1 MLIPF
6 VRTLILYIF
15 VIVAIR
21 MMGKR
26 QVGEM
31 QPTELVITILVSAV
45 ASVPMQNLDIPLSYG
60 VVPILTLISAEI
72 FVSFIALKIPRF
84 REILTGKPVIIIVD
98 GVIDQKALKATRL
111 SVEEL
116 QEDLRLKDV
125 FDLASVR
132 LARLETNGQLSV
144 LLKDRNQPVTPEIM
158 GQKVKDSPVYYTVI
172 ADGYVNRDIF
182 EIIGIDSEWVGS
194 ELKKKGITSIKDVF
208 LMLCSTDK
216 KVAIIKKEDK

>member
-60 VVPILTLISAEI
+60 IVPILTLISAEI

-111 SVEEL
+111 SIEEL

-144 LLKDRNQPVTPEIM
+144 LLNAENQPVTPEIM
-158 GQKVKDSPVYYTVI
+158 GQKAKDSPAYYTVI

-182 EIIGIDSEWVGS
+182 EIIGIDMNWVGA
-194 ELKKKGITSIKDVF
+194 ELKIMALVT
-208 LMLCSTDK
+208 
-216 KVAIIKKEDK
+216 

>member
-45 ASVPMQNLDIPLSYG
+45 ASVPMQNLDIPLFYG
-60 VVPILTLISAEI
+60 IVPILTLISAEI

-98 GVIDQKALKATRL
+98 GVIDRRL
-111 SVEEL
+111 S
-116 QEDLRLKDV
+116 KPH
-125 FDLASVR
+125 
-132 LARLETNGQLSV
+132 G
-144 LLKDRNQPVTPEIM
+144 
-158 GQKVKDSPVYYTVI
+158 
-172 ADGYVNRDIF
+172 
-182 EIIGIDSEWVGS
+182 
-194 ELKKKGITSIKDVF
+194 
-208 LMLCSTDK
+208 
-216 KVAIIKKEDK
+216 

>member
-1 MLIPF
+1 MFIPF

>member
-60 VVPILTLISAEI
+60 IVPILTLISAEI

-111 SVEEL
+111 SIEEL

-125 FDLASVR
+125 FDLTSVR

>member
-60 VVPILTLISAEI
+60 IVPILTLISAEI

-111 SVEEL
+111 SIEEL

-125 FDLASVR
+125 FDLTSVR

-158 GQKVKDSPVYYTVI
+158 GQKAKDSPVYYTVI

-182 EIIGIDSEWVGS
+182 EIIGIDMNWVGT
-194 ELKKKGITSIKDVF
+194 ELKNNGIGNIKEVF

>member
-15 VIVAIR
+15 VIAAIR

-172 ADGYVNRDIF
+172 ADRYVNRDAFDIL
-182 EIIGIDSEWVGS
+182 GIDMNWIESEI
-194 ELKKKGITSIKDVF
+194 KKNGIASIKDVF
-208 LMLCSTDK
+208 LMLCSTEK
-216 KVAIIKKEDK
+216 KAVIIKKESK

>member
-60 VVPILTLISAEI
+60 IVPILTLISAEI

>member
-15 VIVAIR
+15 VIAAIR

-111 SVEEL
+111 SIEEL

-172 ADGYVNRDIF
+172 ADRYVNRDIF
-182 EIIGIDSEWVGS
+182 DILRIDMNWIESEIKKNGIA
-194 ELKKKGITSIKDVF
+194 SIKDVF
-208 LMLCSTDK
+208 LMLCSTEK
-216 KVAIIKKEDK
+216 KVVIIKKEGK

>member
-84 REILTGKPVIIIVD
+84 REMLTGKPVIIIVD

-172 ADGYVNRDIF
+172 ADGYVNRDAFDIL
-182 EIIGIDSEWVGS
+182 GIDMNWVESEI
-194 ELKKKGITSIKDVF
+194 KKNGIASIKDVF
-208 LMLCSTDK
+208 LMLCSTEK
-216 KVAIIKKEDK
+216 KAVIIKKEGK

>member
-1 MLIPF
+1 MFIPF

-60 VVPILTLISAEI
+60 IVPILTLISAEI

>member
-15 VIVAIR
+15 VIAAIR

-111 SVEEL
+111 SIEEL

-144 LLKDRNQPVTPEIM
+144 LLNAENQ
-158 GQKVKDSPVYYTVI
+158 PVYYTVI
-172 ADGYVNRDIF
+172 ADGYINRDIF
-182 EIIGIDSEWVGS
+182 DILGIDMNWVESEI
-194 ELKKKGITSIKDVF
+194 KKNGISSIKDVF
-208 LMLCSTDK
+208 LMLCSTEK
-216 KVAIIKKEDK
+216 KAVIIKKESR

>member
-1 MLIPF
+1 MFIPF
-6 VRTLILYIF
+6 VRTIILYIF
-15 VIVAIR
+15 VIIAIR

-60 VVPILTLISAEI
+60 IVPIFTLVSAEI
-72 FVSFIALKIPRF
+72 FVSFIALKVPRF

-111 SVEEL
+111 SIEEL

-125 FDLASVR
+125 FDISTIR

-144 LLKDRNQPVTPEIM
+144 LIKDKNLPVTPENMNIN
-158 GQKVKDSPVYYTVI
+158 VKDSPVYYTII
-172 ADGYVNRDIF
+172 ADGYINQDSL
-182 EIIGIDSEWVGS
+182 EIIGADLKWVDKMLIS
-194 ELKKKGITSIKDVF
+194 HNIVRHKDVF
-208 LMLCSTDK
+208 LMLSDTDK
-216 KVAIIKKEDK
+216 NVVIVKKEDL

>member
-15 VIVAIR
+15 VIAAIR

-60 VVPILTLISAEI
+60 IVPILTLISAEI
-72 FVSFIALKIPRF
+72 FMSFIALKVPRF

-98 GVIDQKALKATRL
+98 GVINQKALKATRL
-111 SVEEL
+111 SIEEL

-172 ADGYVNRDIF
+172 ADGYINRDAFKIV
-182 EIIGIDSEWVGS
+182 GIDMKWVYA
-194 ELKKKGITSIKDVF
+194 EIKKNGIGNIKDVF
-208 LMLCSTDK
+208 LMLSDTK
-216 KVAIIKKEDK
+216 KNVILVKKESK